1 MQTAR
6 MTTAHT
12 IATVE
17 CGAIFVSLEL
27 SRSTWLVTTL
37 AAPVGSKLSRHQV
50 RGGDMPGL
58 LERFSDLQRHVHRRT
73 GRIVPVIDPGSRTG
87 RVLDSPRPGRGRDRE
102 PRR

>member
-1 MQTAR
+1 

-50 RGGDMPGL
+50 RVGICRGCWSGFRICNAMSTAGL
-58 LERFSDLQRHVHRRT
+58 AGLALTLFISMQAV
-73 GRIVPVIDPGSRTG
+73 
-87 RVLDSPRPGRGRDRE
+87 
-102 PRR
+102 